1 MINEKRSDNLSGLK
15 TDELLRQVGEN
26 NEKVDALRYQR
37 NELTT
42 ELYNLQRFGTD
53 GLAES
58 ERRRMELIGAALWH
72 FFTPQ
77 GKTQEL
83 EALAIHYL
91 LDVVQDAGRADLA
104 LLGLPDYE
112 KPVDQDFNTLKRLK
126 TLLQLGL
133 TPPPV
138 PSEVAR
144 QKRAVDIADMFPDL
158 LSQVT
163 GAFDDDDDDDEL

>member
-1 MINEKRSDNLSGLK
+1 MLNDKFGALK
-15 TDELLRQVGEN
+15 TDALLDKVGETE
-26 NEKVDALRYQR
+26 EKTEAVRLQR
-37 NELTT
+37 DQLTT

-53 GLAES
+53 GLAEM

-72 FFTPQ
+72 FFTPE

-91 LDVVQDAGRADLA
+91 LDVVQDSKGSDMA
-104 LLGLPDYE
+104 LLGLPNYE
-112 KPVDQDFNTLKRLK
+112 PPKDQDFNTLKRLK

-144 QKRAVDIADMFPDL
+144 QKRAADIADMFPDL